1 MRSRPLFLALA
12 ALALTLTAC
21 GSKEND
27 GQAGGTGTTTPT
39 TSSASTGQSSS
50 PGSSAATPSTDH
62 HEGDGDGDGHAPPFP
77 ADTNPDTGQAS
88 AGAFGNVTAIRLG
101 HHDGFDRVVFEFHG
115 KGTPG
120 WTVQYVPQALGQGS
134 GLPVPVTGSAVLE
147 VGITGVGIPP
157 DTGVQEVATGPVTV
171 HDTDVVTE
179 AYFNGTFEG
188 VSQAF
193 IGTTSKQPFR
203 VYLLTGP
210 ARIVVEVVN
219 P

>member
-1 MRSRPLFLALA
+1 MRRSPLLIALT

-21 GSKEND
+21 GSKENN

-39 TSSASTGQSSS
+39 TSSSSTSQSSS
-50 PGSSAATPSTDH
+50 PGSSGATPSTDH
-62 HEGDGDGDGHAPPFP
+62 HDGEADGDGHATPFP
-77 ADTNPDTGQAS
+77 ADTNPDTAQPS
-88 AGAFGNVTAIRLG
+88 PGAFGNITAIRLG

-115 KGTPG
+115 TGTPG
-120 WTVQYVPQALGQGS
+120 WTVQYVSQALSQGS
-134 GLPVPVTGSAVLE
+134 GQPIPIKGSAVLS
-147 VGITGVGIPP
+147 VAITGVGIPP
-157 DTGVQEVATGPVTV
+157 DTGVQEVPRGSVSV

-179 AYFNGTFEG
+179 AYFDGTFEG
-188 VSQAF
+188 ISQAF

-210 ARIVVEVVN
+210 ARIVVEVVS

>member
-1 MRSRPLFLALA
+1 MRTRPLLITMS
-12 ALALTLTAC
+12 ALALVLTAC
-21 GSKEND
+21 GSKQND
-27 GQAGGTGTTTPT
+27 GQAGGTGTTTPPT
-39 TSSASTGQSSS
+39 STSTSTRGGDGTSS
-50 PGSSAATPSTDH
+50 PTPSTDH
-62 HEGDGDGDGHAPPFP
+62 HAGADDGDAHAQPFP
-77 ADTNPDTGQAS
+77 ADANPDTGQAS
-88 AGAFGNVTAIRLG
+88 AGAFGNITAIRLG

-115 KGTPG
+115 TGTPG
-120 WTVQYVPQALGQGS
+120 WTVKYVPQALGQGS
-134 GLPVPVTGSAVLE
+134 GLPISIPGSAVLE

-157 DTGVQEVATGPVTV
+157 DTGVQEVATGPVSV
-171 HDTDVVTE
+171 HDTEVVTE

-210 ARIVVEVVN
+210 ARIVVEVVS